1 MQKLHLRH
9 GYGMDEKKRNE
20 MIYDWV
26 LGKLVLYIYRPRKS
40 KGFERERSKDNFGW
54 REMRRVKVSL
64 N

>member
-1 MQKLHLRH
+1 MVTDGR
-9 GYGMDEKKRNE
+9 EKRNE

-26 LGKLVLYIYRPRKS
+26 LGKLVLYIYSQRKS

-64 N
+64 NSYIYIYI